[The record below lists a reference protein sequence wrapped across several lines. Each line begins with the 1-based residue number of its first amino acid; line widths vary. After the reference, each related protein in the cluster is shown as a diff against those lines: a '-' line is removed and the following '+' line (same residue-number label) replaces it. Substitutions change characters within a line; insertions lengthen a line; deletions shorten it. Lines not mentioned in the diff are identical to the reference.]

1 MNEDNINDLKY
12 LGGLSD
18 DRRAWE
24 FDMFDVWYIG
34 DRLYWGADSGC
45 SCPSPY
51 EGFTSLADYCTGT
64 KEECL
69 AAIKTWVNGDPYYA
83 SEAMYLKQKIKDF

>member
-1 MNEDNINDLKY
+1 MKTELDSMRY

-18 DRRAWE
+18 DREAWQ

-34 DRLYWGADSGC
+34 DQLYWGADSGC

-51 EGFTSLADYCTGT
+51 EDFHTLADYCTGS
-64 KEECL
+64 KKECL
-69 AAIKTWVNGDPYYA
+69 SAIKEWVNGDPYYA
-83 SEAMYLKQKIKDF
+83 SDAMDLRFKIKGF